1 MNIKSK
7 DSVNQ
12 FIENIQDLD
21 IFKGFNFEE
30 LFITS
35 KVNLKKNLYLFL
47 LSKNINANKKGQI
60 ILSQAPK

>member
-21 IFKGFNFEE
+21 IFKGFNFDII
-30 LFITS
+30 LD
-35 KVNLKKNLYLFL
+35 
-47 LSKNINANKKGQI
+47 NINCFVSDINLPDNNKSKPNI
-60 ILSQAPK
+60 DNLTKIFIF